1 VVETALFSIAAFMV
15 AAEAPVCEAAYTLL
29 TLSKVY
35 LSFTANFI
43 VYTGYTEENYFVCHN
58 ILDRFGYIYTLATG
72 AMAA

>member
-1 VVETALFSIAAFMV
+1 VVETALFSIAAFMA

-43 VYTGYTEENYFVCHN
+43 VYTGYTEENYFDCHN
-58 ILDRFGYIYTLATG
+58 ILDRFGYIYTG
-72 AMAA
+72 AMTA